1 MRFVHNADPVL
12 GTRVKKNFFG
22 EVVSGANQL
31 VYIFV

>member
-1 MRFVHNADPVL
+1 MRFLHNADQDFGAWL
-12 GTRVKKNFFG
+12 KKNFFG